1 MVILETRRLTLRH
14 LETGDL
20 DALYRLYRDPQ
31 IRAHFP
37 DGTRTFAETKEEL
50 EWFLRGH
57 PDRPELGLW
66 ATVERR
72 TGAFLGRCGLLP
84 WTIDGQAE
92 VELAYLI
99 DKSRWGEGLA
109 TEAARGIIQ
118 HAWDELGLKRLICLI
133 MPGNTASVAVAT
145 KVGMRFERAHRGE
158 LGLCHID
165 SLARS
170 SEVRT

>member
-1 MVILETRRLTLRH
+1 MIILETKRLTLRH
-14 LETGDL
+14 LEIGDV

-31 IRAHFP
+31 IRAYLP

-50 EWFLRGH
+50 EWFLHGH

-66 ATVERR
+66 ATVERCS
-72 TGAFLGRCGLLP
+72 GAFLGRCGLLP

-109 TEAARGIIQ
+109 TEAARGIVQ
-118 HAWDELGLKRLICLI
+118 HSWNQLDLKRLICLI
-133 MPGNTASVAVAT
+133 MPGNDASVAVAT
-145 KVGMRFERAHRGE
+145 KVGMRLEREHRGE
-158 LGLCHID
+158 LGMCHIY
-165 SLARS
+165 SLARPEGS
-170 SEVRT
+170 

>member
-1 MVILETRRLTLRH
+1 MVILETKRLTLRH
-14 LETGDL
+14 LEIGDL

-37 DGTRTFAETKEEL
+37 EGTLNLDETREDL
-50 EWFLRGH
+50 EWFQHGH

-66 ATVERR
+66 ATVDRS

-84 WTIDGQAE
+84 WTIDGQSE

-118 HAWDELGLKRLICLI
+118 HSRDKLDLKRLICLI
-133 MPGNTASVAVAT
+133 MPGNAASAAVAT
-145 KVGMRFERAHRGE
+145 KVGMEFEREHTGQF
-158 LGLCHID
+158 GLCHIY
-165 SLARS
+165 ARALLN
-170 SEVRT
+170 EA